1 MPSSA
6 LAITSSRRATRA
18 SDFLLAS
25 LRSTTGD
32 RSLRIHSA
40 VILPSS
46 NQSEGNHEPDPLG
59 IAPRQQESS
68 LSTPGMRRIS
78 PTKHRALPA
87 IGTAAPAHRGQ
98 LRSPLA
104 RARSLPA
111 VGLFRKKPTSLPC
124 GQRPASHLAEE
135 VEYGCPRCPGCF

>member
-6 LAITSSRRATRA
+6 LAIASSRRATRA

-68 LSTPGMRRIS
+68 LSTPGISRIS
-78 PTKHRALPA
+78 RFREVTLIYGVNIHYGAER
-87 IGTAAPAHRGQ
+87 R
-98 LRSPLA
+98 RS
-104 RARSLPA
+104 S
-111 VGLFRKKPTSLPC
+111 V
-124 GQRPASHLAEE
+124 
-135 VEYGCPRCPGCF
+135 

>member
-6 LAITSSRRATRA
+6 LAIASSRRATRA

-68 LSTPGMRRIS
+68 LSTPGIIQRGRGDLPVSGLHGRPPKI
-78 PTKHRALPA
+78 ALWPGGFDFLCA
-87 IGTAAPAHRGQ
+87 FHYRE
-98 LRSPLA
+98 
-104 RARSLPA
+104 
-111 VGLFRKKPTSLPC
+111 PC
-124 GQRPASHLAEE
+124 NEGFLNT
-135 VEYGCPRCPGCF
+135 